1 MEIKYDED
9 KLAELMLYI
18 ANRMSN
24 DTYFGATVL
33 NKTLFFSDF
42 FQYAASGAPITGAD
56 YQKLPQG
63 PAPRRLLPVQSEL
76 VRSGAAV
83 LRHVQRGSYTQKR
96 LIPLRD
102 ADLSRFS
109 GSEIGMVEHVIGQ
122 IAGHDAKAVSNAS
135 HTLVGWQVAQPNET
149 IPYHSVFL
157 FSAPVTDA
165 DIIFAKEAE
174 GELRDE
180 LAAAV

>member
-1 MEIKYDED
+1 MEIEYDET
-9 KLAELMLYI
+9 KLAELMLYV

-33 NKTLFFSDF
+33 NKALFFSDF
-42 FQYAASGAPITGAD
+42 FHYAQHGKPITGAD

-63 PAPRRLLPVQSEL
+63 PAPRKLLPVQTDL
-76 VRSGAAV
+76 VNNGSAA
-83 LRHVQRGSYTQKR
+83 LRHVQRGSFTQKR

-102 ADLSRFS
+102 ADVSRFS
-109 GSEIGMVEHVIGQ
+109 GTEIAMVENVIKQ
-122 IAGHDAKAVSNAS
+122 LSGHAAKAVSNAS
-135 HTLVGWQVAQPNET
+135 HTLVGWQVAQPKET

-157 FSAPVTDA
+157 FSEPVTDA

-180 LAAAV
+180 LAAV